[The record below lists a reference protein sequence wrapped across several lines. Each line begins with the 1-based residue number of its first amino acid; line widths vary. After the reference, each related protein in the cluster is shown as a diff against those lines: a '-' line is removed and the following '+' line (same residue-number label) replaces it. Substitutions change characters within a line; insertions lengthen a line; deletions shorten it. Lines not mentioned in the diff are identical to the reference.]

1 MRKESKSMMRILTDI
16 HNRKVRLTDERHV
29 HIESEHPE
37 MIGQLDKLQETLLN
51 PDKIVRSRTDSQVE
65 LFYRYYD
72 VTPVTQK
79 YLCIVVKVLPAD
91 LFILT
96 AYFTD
101 TIKKG
106 DVLWQRN

>member
-1 MRKESKSMMRILTDI
+1 MRILNDL
-16 HNRKVRLTDERHV
+16 HNRRVRLTDERQE

-37 MIGQLDKLQETLLN
+37 MIGQFDKLAETLLN
-51 PDKIVRSRTDSQVE
+51 PDQIVKSRTDSQVE
-65 LFYRYYD
+65 LFYRHYD
-72 VTPVTQK
+72 STPVTQK
-79 YLCIVVKVLPAD
+79 YLCLVVKVLTGD

-106 DVLWQRN
+106 SILWPKK